1 MILATA
7 TAASRQYGYS
17 YMRAAVQSRQVTER
31 SSANPRNELEKYING
46 ALEDVENVVA
56 WWGVSDQL
64 LIHVS

>member
-1 MILATA
+1 
-7 TAASRQYGYS
+7 
-17 YMRAAVQSRQVTER
+17 MRAAVQSRQVTER